1 MFHLL
6 QVGYVCTAKCFK
18 KTNFLIGV
26 AFTGEYPIWPLTRQA
41 QMHVSDSYLIYF
53 HIRMRPET
61 DRRISESMR
70 FFSCLH
76 GRGPYPICATWEE
89 KNRNWVTW
97 TMQCA
102 ASLSQRSLY
111 CLYRQEHVQTVTAQQ
126 NNAWISDSDRMLHTT
141 RWKKTIMPVKNI

>member
-1 MFHLL
+1 
-6 QVGYVCTAKCFK
+6 
-18 KTNFLIGV
+18 
-26 AFTGEYPIWPLTRQA
+26 
-41 QMHVSDSYLIYF
+41 
-53 HIRMRPET
+53 MRPET

-126 NNAWISDSDRMLHTT
+126 NNAWISDSDRMLHTDT
-141 RWKKTIMPVKNI
+141 LKENNYASQEYLVTWWVLFTVLKLYYNYRPISLTCTIICAQTFQPIHISGIKTNCNTINTSIKTL